1 MNAYFFKVFVLLM
14 FIVNTGF
21 SQLKINWNSSE
32 FLFYETKKLK
42 ELPFSFDNADH
53 DLIQQMKNIK
63 DVGQLKKIKFPKQFD
78 PCHFTATFYF
88 KDNPS
93 ITDFKNIL
101 EHLNIN
107 EFYVNGKKVLTRTL
121 ITQKEAKDKAI
132 AFEYKDMLFQSYFN
146 DTSRIEYYDFQIYYA
161 QTKLVYM
168 YGQNYPKYLYEG
180 YVAKFT
186 ELLETRTKQRESFL
200 QRTKN

>member
-1 MNAYFFKVFVLLM
+1 MFVIFM
-14 FIVNTGF
+14 FAINTVF
-21 SQLKINWNSSE
+21 SQLKINWESSE
-32 FLFYETKKLK
+32 WLFYETKKLK
-42 ELPFSFDNADH
+42 ELAFSFENADQN
-53 DLIQQMKNIK
+53 LIQQMKNIK
-63 DVGQLKKIKFPKQFD
+63 DIGPLKKIKFPKQYD
-78 PCHFTATFYF
+78 PCHFVATFCF
-88 KDNPS
+88 KDNPT

-101 EHLNIN
+101 EHLHIN
-107 EFYVNGKKVLTRTL
+107 EFYVNGQKVLTRTL
-121 ITQKEAKDKAI
+121 ITEKEAHKRAM

-161 QTKLVYM
+161 QTKLIYM
-168 YGQNYPKYLYEG
+168 YSHNYPKYLYEG